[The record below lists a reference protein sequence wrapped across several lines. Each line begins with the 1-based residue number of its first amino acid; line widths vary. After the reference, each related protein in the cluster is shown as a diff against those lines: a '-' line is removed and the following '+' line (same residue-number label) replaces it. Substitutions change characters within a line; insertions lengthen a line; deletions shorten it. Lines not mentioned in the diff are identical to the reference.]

1 MESSRVPIPNRL
13 KRYRRIAGLSQKR
26 AAKLI
31 GLSNTSVLCKWEKGK
46 ALPSLPFLFKLS
58 VAYQTHPVHLYQDLW
73 LSLKASLDKQQQSL
87 LEEDKFISPIN
98 R

>member
-1 MESSRVPIPNRL
+1 MESSRVPVPNRL

-26 AAKLI
+26 AARLI
-31 GLSNTSVLCKWEKGK
+31 GLSNTSALCKWEKGK

-58 VAYQTHPVHLYQDLW
+58 VVYSTHPVHLYQDFW
-73 LSLKASLDKQQQSL
+73 QSLKTDIEKENEPLFGQND
-87 LEEDKFISPIN
+87 FI